1 MPIVSAITSVF
12 VWGGSLMAVVKP
24 FIPGIVAI
32 SGWTLGSHFAAF
44 GGSWWAARTYS
55 INCVGEGF
63 RGFLKSYWTIGSPT
77 CTTLLF
83 THVSLLAVAIT
94 SVLATVMIFF
104 WVWYKMIK
112 VVVGPISNE
121 MKAEF
126 NAHRMKSTHGPLTES
141 KKSATEQLKTNI

>member
-1 MPIVSAITSVF
+1 MPIVSAITSVI
-12 VWGGSLMAVVKP
+12 VWGSSLMAVVKP

-55 INCVGEGF
+55 INCVGEGLT
-63 RGFLKSYWTIGSPT
+63 GFFKSYWTIGSPT

-94 SVLATVMIFF
+94 SIFATLIVFF
-104 WVWYKMIK
+104 WMWYKMIK
-112 VVVGPISNE
+112 AVIGPISTE
-121 MKAEF
+121 IKTEF
-126 NAHRMKSTHGPLTES
+126 NAHRVYSTEHTYPGRSEP
-141 KKSATEQLKTNI
+141 EQLKTNI